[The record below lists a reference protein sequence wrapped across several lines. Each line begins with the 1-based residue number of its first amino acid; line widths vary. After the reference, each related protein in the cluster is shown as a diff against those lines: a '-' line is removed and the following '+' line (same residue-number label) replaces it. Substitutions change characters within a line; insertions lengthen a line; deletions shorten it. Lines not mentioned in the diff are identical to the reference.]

1 MDRAG
6 KGYTAHMARLLD
18 TCQLLLNHLDP
29 LSYSTLFCF
38 VHTLL
43 GLKYNLLSSQV
54 ILFALMIVE
63 IFAARADSI
72 VEKQY

>member
-6 KGYTAHMARLLD
+6 EGCTAHMACPLD
-18 TCQLLLNHLDP
+18 TCQLLLFYLDP
-29 LSYSTLFCF
+29 LFCSTPFCS

-43 GLKYNLLSSQV
+43 GLNFHSLLSQV

-63 IFAARADSI
+63 IFAACADSI